1 MEEVLENKIKHVQ
14 TFTDQLMHETLE
26 DKTDELL
33 DGANMLKKRIVQ
45 LTRNFD
51 DLNEDLFIYANNN
64 EKQALDNLENIKF
77 LLLDVNEFIA
87 GLKRD
92 RTLYSILKE
101 EIKDLNIASSQL
113 KEIIQDIKMKYIDFP
128 KNKELQNLLRNIN
141 DQF

>member
-1 MEEVLENKIKHVQ
+1 
-14 TFTDQLMHETLE
+14 
-26 DKTDELL
+26 
-33 DGANMLKKRIVQ
+33 
-45 LTRNFD
+45 
-51 DLNEDLFIYANNN
+51 LNEDLFIYANNN

-77 LLLDVNEFIA
+77 LLLDVNQFIA